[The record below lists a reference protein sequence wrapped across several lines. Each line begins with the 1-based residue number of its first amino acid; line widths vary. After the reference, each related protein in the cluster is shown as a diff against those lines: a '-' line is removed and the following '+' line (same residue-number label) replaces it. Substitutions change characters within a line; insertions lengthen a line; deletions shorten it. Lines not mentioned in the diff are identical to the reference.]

1 MKYYLSIDFY
11 DQGEI
16 TNLKEG
22 DLISFVSFK
31 GKIET
36 GKITNIKYL
45 KDTKVSTEYSIDC
58 DGRNLIAVSDYVIR
72 KKSKVLN
79 IKNKIEEAENGFPL
93 RT

>member
-22 DLISFVSFK
+22 DSISFVSFK
-31 GKIET
+31 GRLET
-36 GKITNIKYL
+36 GVITAIKYL
-45 KDTKVSTEYSIDC
+45 KDTKVPTEYMVDC
-58 DGRNLIAVSDYVIR
+58 ESKNLIAVSDYVIR

-79 IKNKIEEAENGFPL
+79 LKTNIEEVKNGFPL